1 MILELLRGFRMLFIL
16 TAITGLIYPGLV
28 TALAQIFFKHEA
40 NGSLV
45 FKNGQVLGS
54 ELIGQNFKRP
64 EYFHP
69 RPSYAGENGYDA
81 GNSGASNLGPTSQR
95 LVLRIK
101 AAIESF
107 QKENPDFHG
116 PIPAD
121 LLTSSASG
129 LDPHLSPAS
138 AAAQAPRIARL
149 RGVSPAEIESLIL
162 SHIQRP
168 DLGLLGEHRVNVLL
182 LNIALDERFP
192 VKKP

>member
-1 MILELLRGFRMLFIL
+1 MLLVL
-16 TAITGLIYPGLV
+16 TVLTGMIYPGLV
-28 TALAQIFFKHEA
+28 TALSQGFFKHES

-45 FKNGQVLGS
+45 LRDGQVLGS

-69 RPSYAGENGYDA
+69 RPSDAGGNGYDA
-81 GNSGASNLGPTSQR
+81 GNSGASNLGPTS
-95 LVLRIK
+95 LKLYDRIRT
-101 AAIESF
+101 AIEAF

-138 AAAQAPRIARL
+138 AAAQALRIARL
-149 RGVSPAEIESLIL
+149 RGVSPADIESLVL
-162 SHIQRP
+162 LHMQHP
-168 DLGLLGEHRVNVLL
+168 DLGLLGDHRVNVLL

-192 VKKP
+192 MKKPGIN

>member
-1 MILELLRGFRMLFIL
+1 
-16 TAITGLIYPGLV
+16 
-28 TALAQIFFKHEA
+28 
-40 NGSLV
+40 
-45 FKNGQVLGS
+45 
-54 ELIGQNFKRP
+54 
-64 EYFHP
+64 
-69 RPSYAGENGYDA
+69 
-81 GNSGASNLGPTSQR
+81 
-95 LVLRIK
+95 
-101 AAIESF
+101 
-107 QKENPDFHG
+107 
-116 PIPAD
+116 
-121 LLTSSASG
+121 LTSSASG

>member
-1 MILELLRGFRMLFIL
+1 MLLVL
-16 TAITGLIYPGLV
+16 TVLTGLIYPGLV
-28 TALAQIFFKHEA
+28 TALSQGFFKHEA

-45 FKNGQVLGS
+45 LRNGQVLGS

-69 RPSYAGENGYDA
+69 RPSYAGANGYDA
-81 GNSGASNLGPTSQR
+81 SNSGASNLGPTSQK
-95 LVLRIK
+95 LISRIR
-101 AAIESF
+101 AAIEAF

-121 LLTSSASG
+121 LLTSSGSG

-149 RGVSPAEIESLIL
+149 RGVARTEIESLVL
-162 SHIQRP
+162 SHIQHP
-168 DLGLLGEHRVNVLL
+168 DLGLLGDHRVNVLL